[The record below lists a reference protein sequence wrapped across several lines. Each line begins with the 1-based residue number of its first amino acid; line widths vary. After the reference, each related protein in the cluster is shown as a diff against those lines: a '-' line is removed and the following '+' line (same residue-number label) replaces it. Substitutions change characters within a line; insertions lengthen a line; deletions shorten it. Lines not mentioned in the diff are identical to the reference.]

1 MPENKSKSLLNSQS
15 WRNTSQSIATA
26 ICNVSNTAYSRLHLN
41 AIAKRV
47 LPDHTRDALF
57 QLFCDVRTN
66 TPKDQVFFTRHA
78 EALKPHTFT
87 GWLAMLAA
95 LLYSTAGLALAAIG
109 ALGLMATVAFSS
121 IAFMATIGVM
131 FAMFVGTVATT
142 LTFASLGLVA
152 VASGAGTIAAAGY
165 VTFNFWKLVFRQ
177 VGAVR
182 QHAHVIGSSQNQQA
196 LPSSSQ
202 GTHGSHEASSQG
214 TFGNPGKT
222 PGFTPRHD
230 GAPGESTR
238 QATHDK
244 LTTEPAKDPS
254 KKDIS
259 TPDSDTRGGHG
270 NGGSLASSAGTD
282 RSGASGGSALGS
294 AVSQGKSP
302 FQSSTSS
309 GSSTVTTGA
318 PEFTPKQG
326 TSDKE
331 INDIFGNTA
340 GSRNSQGSKPSD
352 SQTFEGVITSSKQ
365 SGAQSGG
372 QGGTYNGGQTGNT
385 GDKESKAQGGKQGG
399 GQSRGM
405 TSAPSPARTAK
416 AASGDFTGTNNV
428 ANDDDIND
436 IHGQGG
442 PHGQRGSHS
451 NPGAGDGGAPPRAQP
466 GTSET
471 RDTKRPVAQSTGNNV
486 TNDPDINDIYG
497 KGGPHGGQSPHQGT
511 RGSDNT
517 SFGGFGAQDIGLQSN
532 FRGPSGQQ
540 GPYGGSGPQGSS
552 TMHDSNSVRG
562 GRSAY

>member
-1 MPENKSKSLLNSQS
+1 MPENKSKSLLHSQS

-47 LPDHTRDALF
+47 LPEHTRDALF

-95 LLYSTAGLALAAIG
+95 LLYSTAGLAFAAVG

-131 FAMFVGTVATT
+131 FAMFVGTVATM

-152 VASGAGTIAAAGY
+152 VASGAGTTAAAGY

-177 VGAVR
+177 LGAVR
-182 QHAHVIGSSQNQQA
+182 QRAHVMGSSQNQQA
-196 LPSSSQ
+196 LPASSQ
-202 GTHGSHEASSQG
+202 GTHGSHEAGSQG

-222 PGFTPRHD
+222 PGFTPRYD

-254 KKDIS
+254 KKDTS
-259 TPDSDTRGGHG
+259 TPDSNPNGGHG
-270 NGGSLASSAGTD
+270 KGGSSASSTGTD
-282 RSGASGGSALGS
+282 RSGASDAAGSAFGS

-318 PEFTPKQG
+318 PEFTPKLG
-326 TSDKE
+326 TSDRE
-331 INDIFGNTA
+331 INDIFGNA
-340 GSRNSQGSKPSD
+340 GSRGSQGSKPSE

-365 SGAQSGG
+365 TGAQSGG
-372 QGGTYNGGQTGNT
+372 QGDAHNGGQTGHT

-399 GQSRGM
+399 GQIGGM
-405 TSAPSPARTAK
+405 TSAPTPARTAK
-416 AASGDFTGTNNV
+416 AASGDFTGTNQV

-442 PHGQRGSHS
+442 PHGQWGSHGNS
-451 NPGAGDGGAPPRAQP
+451 GEGDSGAPPRAQP
-466 GTSET
+466 GSSET
-471 RDTKRPVAQSTGNNV
+471 RDTKRAQSSGNNV
-486 TNDPDINDIYG
+486 TKDADINDIYG
-497 KGGPHGGQSPHQGT
+497 KGGSHGGQTPHQGT

-552 TMHDSNSVRG
+552 AMHDSNSVRG